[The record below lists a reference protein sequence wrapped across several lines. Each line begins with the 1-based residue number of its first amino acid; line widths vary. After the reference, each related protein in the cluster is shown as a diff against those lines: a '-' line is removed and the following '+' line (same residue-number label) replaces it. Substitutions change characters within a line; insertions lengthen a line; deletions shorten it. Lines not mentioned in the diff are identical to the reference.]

1 MITSATYAR
10 GYPAGVP
17 PPTDDAAPRAAAEAW
32 FLDHGLPWFVDD
44 VRNEVTRRL
53 QRGRVTAV
61 LVAGL
66 ALGLVAGLALG
77 WATDDGA
84 TGFAS
89 GASAFGAPLLVYAL
103 WALHAKLI
111 VGWALRRAFR
121 SLGLLLPL
129 ATGALPMLLLFVT
142 FLFINADLWQ
152 VAARL
157 QGGVLWSAI
166 LFFIVAALGFLVPR
180 LAQELD
186 QVDTLDGE
194 ALCAATEGTPLGE
207 SARRMC
213 EAEVDLSEGAEVKGL
228 QKVNL
233 VTVLVVAQVVQVVL
247 LSAAVFVFFIVFGLV
262 AIHPVVIEGWL
273 GTPVTYPPGP
283 ELVSLELIRVST
295 FLAGFSG
302 FYFTVIAITDELYR
316 KEFFSV
322 ILAELQRAVAARA
335 VYRRLKGAGITD
347 GGRPAP
353 PAPAG

>member
-1 MITSATYAR
+1 MSA
-10 GYPAGVP
+10 
-17 PPTDDAAPRAAAEAW
+17 PTDAPAQRAAAEEW

-53 QRGRVTAV
+53 HRGRVTAV
-61 LVAGL
+61 LVTGVV
-66 ALGLVAGLALG
+66 LGLLTGLIVG
-77 WATDDGA
+77 SATSDASIGV
-84 TGFAS
+84 AS
-89 GASAFGAPLLVYAL
+89 GASFFGAPLLAYAL

-129 ATGALPMLLLFVT
+129 ATRALPMLLLFVT

-152 VAARL
+152 VAAQL
-157 QGGVLWSAI
+157 QGGILWSAI
-166 LFFIVAALGFLVPR
+166 LFFILAALGFLVPR
-180 LAQELD
+180 LAQEMD

-194 ALCAATEGTPLGE
+194 ALCAATEGTPLEE

-213 EAEVDLSEGAEVKGL
+213 DRDVDLSEGAEVKGL

-233 VTVLVVAQVVQVVL
+233 VTVLVVAQAVQVVL
-247 LSAAVFVFFIVFGLV
+247 LSIAVFVFFIVFGLV
-262 AIHPVVIEGWL
+262 AIQADVIEGWL
-273 GTPVTYPPGP
+273 GHPPTYPPGP
-283 ELVSLELIRVST
+283 EVVSLELIRVST

-302 FYFTVIAITDELYR
+302 FYFTIIAITDELYR
-316 KEFFSV
+316 KEFFTV

-335 VYRRLKGAGITD
+335 VYRRLAGTGIT
-347 GGRPAP
+347 GGGTPAP

>member
-1 MITSATYAR
+1 
-10 GYPAGVP
+10 VP
-17 PPTDDAAPRAAAEAW
+17 PPTDADATAQRAAAEAW

-44 VRNEVTRRL
+44 LRNEVTRRL
-53 QRGRVTAV
+53 HRGRVSAV
-61 LVAGL
+61 VTTGLV
-66 ALGLVAGLALG
+66 LGLFTGLVVDWL
-77 WATDDGA
+77 TDDASIGV
-84 TGFAS
+84 AS
-89 GASAFGAPLLVYAL
+89 GASVFAVPLLVYAL

-129 ATGALPMLLLFVT
+129 ATRALPMLLLFVT

-152 VAARL
+152 VASRL

-166 LFFIVAALGFLVPR
+166 LFFILAALGFLVPR
-180 LAQELD
+180 LAQEMD
-186 QVDTLDGE
+186 QVDTLDGD
-194 ALCAATEGTPLGE
+194 ALCAATVGTPLEE
-207 SARRMC
+207 SARTLC
-213 EAEVDLSEGAEVKGL
+213 AGDVDLSEGAEVRGL

-233 VTVLVVAQVVQVVL
+233 VTVLVVAQAVQVVL
-247 LSAAVFVFFIVFGLV
+247 LSLAVFAFFIVFGLV
-262 AIHPVVIEGWL
+262 AIKPVVIEGWL
-273 GTPVTYPPGP
+273 GTWPSYPPGP
-283 ELVSLELIRVST
+283 HVVSLELIRVST

-302 FYFTVIAITDELYR
+302 FYFTIIAITDELYR

-335 VYRRLKGAGITD
+335 VYRRLAGDPVTG

>member
-1 MITSATYAR
+1 
-10 GYPAGVP
+10 VP
-17 PPTDDAAPRAAAEAW
+17 TPTDATAQRAAAEAW

-53 QRGRVTAV
+53 RRGRVTAV

-66 ALGLVAGLALG
+66 LLGLVTGLVVD
-77 WATDDGA
+77 WATNVGA
-84 TGFAS
+84 IGFAS
-89 GASAFGAPLLVYAL
+89 GASVFGAPLLGYAL

-129 ATGALPMLLLFVT
+129 ATRALPMLLLFVT

-157 QGGVLWSAI
+157 EGGVLWSAI
-166 LFFIVAALGFLVPR
+166 LFFILAALGFLVPR
-180 LAQELD
+180 LAQEMD
-186 QVDTLDGE
+186 QVDILDGE

-213 EAEVDLSEGAEVKGL
+213 EEDMDLSEGAEVKGL

-233 VTVLVVAQVVQVVL
+233 VTVLVVAQAVQVVL
-247 LSAAVFVFFIVFGLV
+247 LSVAVFVFFIVFGLV
-262 AIHPVVIEGWL
+262 AIHPAVIEGWL
-273 GTPVTYPPGP
+273 GEPVTYPPGP
-283 ELVSLELIRVST
+283 EVVSLELIRVAT

-302 FYFTVIAITDELYR
+302 FYFTIIAITDELYR

-335 VYRRLKGAGITD
+335 VYRRLGDTGITGITD